1 MNDTLSIQGLA
12 IETRIGI
19 HAWEQKINQLLKI
32 DIDITTQFREVND
45 DINKTIDYDAL
56 CQHVTELVSSQSFRL
71 IETVAETVILSLKS
85 TFGIQ
90 AIRVRVSK
98 PHAIGNAENISVCL
112 VRD

>member
-19 HAWEQKINQLLKI
+19 HEWEQKINQLLKL
-32 DIDITTQFREVND
+32 DIDITTQFHEIND

-56 CQHVTELVSSQSFRL
+56 CQHVTELVSSKSFRL

-85 TFGIQ
+85 VFGIQ
-90 AIRVRVSK
+90 GVRVRVSK
-98 PHAIGNAENISVCL
+98 PHAISNAENISVCL